1 MRKTNSYLCI
11 NRNGGA
17 DCDGCFNQLEDAAK
31 KGVKFKSKAAEAN
44 HRSTNTQRPRSFHI
58 SSCYKDPAHHA
69 HHHPDDDHYLKSQ
82 PDWNVKT
89 YAGHGHGHGHG
100 PASDN
105 TLVLSDANPST
116 YNSFPRRLSERVLYG
131 GVPSGRIAD
140 LQPQL
145 EPSLVDPPYY
155 RRSLPKS
162 TGDLL
167 AAQLQNQCQMSH
179 LQQVRRSP
187 KHGVGGVGMVQ
198 QQSLDSISFYTRPPQ
213 PKSTTDSQLEYS
225 ASRPV
230 HYHQSQH
237 QLRLS
242 LKQVQQHQLQQQEYY
257 PQQQQQLVSRPS
269 GKSLRRQK
277 PSSKGPE
284 SSIHDEGGFDEVRS
298 FRTLPMVTKRATDY
312 R

>member
-1 MRKTNSYLCI
+1 M
-11 NRNGGA
+11 
-17 DCDGCFNQLEDAAK
+17 F
-31 KGVKFKSKAAEAN
+31 
-44 HRSTNTQRPRSFHI
+44 STILII
-58 SSCYKDPAHHA
+58 SSIS
-69 HHHPDDDHYLKSQ
+69 LI
-82 PDWNVKT
+82 
-89 YAGHGHGHGHG
+89 
-100 PASDN
+100 
-105 TLVLSDANPST
+105 LLLLLLL
-116 YNSFPRRLSERVLYG
+116 LSETVYYQNLTRVFVILY
-131 GVPSGRIAD
+131 
-140 LQPQL
+140 
-145 EPSLVDPPYY
+145 
-155 RRSLPKS
+155 
-162 TGDLL
+162 
-167 AAQLQNQCQMSH
+167 
-179 LQQVRRSP
+179 QVRRSP

-312 R
+312 RWINLVWWTEYDNLTSTKLTCK